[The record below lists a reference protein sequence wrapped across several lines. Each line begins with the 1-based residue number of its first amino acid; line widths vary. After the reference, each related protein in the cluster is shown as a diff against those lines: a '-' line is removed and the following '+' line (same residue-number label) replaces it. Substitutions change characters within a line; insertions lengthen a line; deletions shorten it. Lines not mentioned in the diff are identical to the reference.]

1 MYSNILLVA
10 ESSYSPIN
18 WHPIVPFYKDFL
30 HNYFTNNIKG
40 KYTMVV
46 LTHSTVRTILGRADW
61 ICSAPLM
68 IVINCDFY
76 SYIV

>member
-1 MYSNILLVA
+1 
-10 ESSYSPIN
+10 
-18 WHPIVPFYKDFL
+18 
-30 HNYFTNNIKG
+30 
-40 KYTMVV
+40 MVV